1 MVQTVVSPNPRTWQI
16 AVTRGVTTAIMD
28 TASAGAAAVGFSTM
42 ANFVFSPLR

>member
-28 TASAGAAAVGFSTM
+28 TASAGDAAVGFSTM